1 MAKKERHKRSKGSNK
16 KKKNLAVWIIGAVSA
31 AVLILFI
38 SGNIPFSNSDT
49 KKGKSF
55 LVKGGESRPVLDPSL
70 FTGMTRSAYAA
81 AQNHPEALDQVFC
94 YCYCDEPPFNHTSL
108 LSCFVDNHGEG

>member
-1 MAKKERHKRSKGSNK
+1 MAKKNRLKSKDSTK
-16 KKKNLAVWIIGAVSA
+16 KKKNLIIWIIGAVSA
-31 AVLILFI
+31 AVLILLI

-55 LVKGGESRPVLDPSL
+55 LVTGGESRPVLEPSL

-81 AQNHPEALDQVFC
+81 AQNHPEALDQVLC
-94 YCYCDEPPFNHTSL
+94 YCYCDEPPTNHTSL
-108 LSCFVDNHGEG
+108 LSCFADNHGAG